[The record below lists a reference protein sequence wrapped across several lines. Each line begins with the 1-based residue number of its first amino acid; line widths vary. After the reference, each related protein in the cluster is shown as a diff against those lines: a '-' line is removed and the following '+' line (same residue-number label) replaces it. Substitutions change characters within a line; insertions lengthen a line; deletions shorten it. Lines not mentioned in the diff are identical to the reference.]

1 MSDNNKKNMACSTKP
16 DWWQTVMLWRDDIDE
31 TKSDDETPASQQL
44 NTLLQTT
51 KQLPLLILQKAYRG
65 DGMGVLEDVR
75 AHGLREWRI
84 VELNLLYEVMGKLR
98 VDIWKQ
104 YSSSIGALGCKLNT
118 NRVAYW
124 PEPVT
129 CDNICVKV
137 SNAGRSVHLLRVD
150 QSGGAHDVSY
160 DAWNYLA
167 FGTGAVQDPH
177 EGGGIAMAYEQ
188 VHPDECRSLLHDGK
202 LALSAANSMNYIE
215 SCLGGKNWVA
225 ENHKLVNLLD
235 PGCRYGWD
243 EPCTLDLSKSNQ
255 AACPH
260 TLGDAHT
267 PTGQKVTNIRY
278 RTGEYYVAQ

>member
-1 MSDNNKKNMACSTKP
+1 MLSR
-16 DWWQTVMLWRDDIDE
+16 TV
-31 TKSDDETPASQQL
+31 
-44 NTLLQTT
+44 
-51 KQLPLLILQKAYRG
+51 LLIAFTTQ
-65 DGMGVLEDVR
+65 VHSSITR
-75 AHGLREWRI
+75 ARRQEEAITVTPHE
-84 VELNLLYEVMGKLR
+84 
-98 VDIWKQ
+98 Q

-124 PEPVT
+124 PEQIT

-160 DAWNYLA
+160 DAWNYLV
-167 FGTGAVQDPH
+167 FGTGAAQDPH

-188 VHPDECRSLLHDGK
+188 VHPDECKSLLHDGK
-202 LALSAANSMNYIE
+202 LVLSAANSMNYLG

-243 EPCTLDLSKSNQ
+243 EICTLDLSKSNQ
-255 AACPH
+255 PACPH
-260 TLGDAHT
+260 TLGDLHT

-278 RTGEYYVAQ
+278 RTGENYVVQ